1 MTAVEIA
8 RARLA
13 RTTAKRATPKKRI
26 AKTSLRQDDSGTQ
39 SALEGAAESALARTM
54 TTTADTL
61 PPQLPDDIGALRAL
75 ILTERAAHA
84 ATMAERT
91 QLAERI
97 AIVERANAKLEHIVA
112 ELKRAQFGRRS
123 ERITDD
129 QLALALDE
137 LETAAAQANAEVEKA
152 DPDRKAAAA
161 RLSVSAAALTGVQLG
176 LPAGAGHGR
185 ANQGGSA
192 GVPLSAGSTKR
203 RSEPGRQPRGCL
215 HLAPLLA
222 RAEAFAAA
230 AILSG

>member
-54 TTTADTL
+54 TTTADAL

-97 AIVERANAKLEHIVA
+97 AIVERANAKLEHIIA

-129 QLALALDE
+129 QLALA
-137 LETAAAQANAEVEKA
+137 
-152 DPDRKAAAA
+152 PR
-161 RLSVSAAALTGVQLG
+161 R
-176 LPAGAGHGR
+176 AGDGR
-185 ANQGGSA
+185 RPSQCRGREGGSGSEGRRGEA
-192 GVPLSAGSTKR
+192 ICKRSSTHRCATRSAGR
-203 RSEPGRQPRGCL
+203 CRSWSGEPGRICR
-215 HLAPLLA
+215 
-222 RAEAFAAA
+222 RAA
-230 AILSG
+230 